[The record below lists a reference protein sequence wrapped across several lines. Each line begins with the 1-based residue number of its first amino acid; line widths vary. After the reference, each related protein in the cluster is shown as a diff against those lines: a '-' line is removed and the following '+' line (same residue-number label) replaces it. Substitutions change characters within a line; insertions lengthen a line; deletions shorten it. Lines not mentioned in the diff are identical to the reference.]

1 MGYVLFTPNEFQLL
15 PIVLDNSTDESL
27 FPLHLHFVDE
37 IVSKYQDAAHWYLLK
52 IEGTKYSKTRKF
64 CNIRWKMKRR
74 FIRSQWIAGLW
85 IHGSPFRRV
94 APRSMPNAVLMAARF
109 QFRTSPLPESSN
121 NMRNTSSLGRSNPRE
136 EERKR
141 GERKERVQ
149 KTFPSPSKGEQ
160 NQTIYILFAKINS

>member
-27 FPLHLHFVDE
+27 FPLHFVDE

-64 CNIRWKMKRR
+64 CNIRWEMKRR

-141 GERKERVQ
+141 RERKERVQ